1 MLATHLAG
9 NDDPMA
15 RPPNGTFR
23 RGKVRARLD
32 HVDWDEEHKA
42 IMGADIEIKVQRM
55 GNDTAHHQKNARVDL
70 VQRLRNHILEDIQR
84 KVIKEKNKFNLTL
97 QVS

>member
-1 MLATHLAG
+1 
-9 NDDPMA
+9 MA
-15 RPPNGTFR
+15 RPPNSITINSTFR
-23 RGKVRARLD
+23 RAKVRAPRLD
-32 HVDWDEEHKA
+32 HVDWDQEHKA

-55 GNDTAHHQKNARVDL
+55 GSEKPHQQKNARVDL

-97 QVS
+97 